1 MDSRSSGDAP
11 ARYARPNA
19 VRTIGL
25 AMPMSGRALVGRVL
39 DDGLDHDDVHVVAQT
54 ERHRAAGV
62 PSQFQHQRPGKL
74 ANCELSKQRIHQ
86 PSACT
91 PRSGSAPRTGRTS
104 GSREG

>member
-1 MDSRSSGDAP
+1 MQNPSDWYRAVSFLRSAVNLAKSIRESVRRLFGMDSRSSGDAP

-39 DDGLDHDDVHVVAQT
+39 DDGLDHDDIHFVAQT

-62 PSQFQHQRPGKL
+62 PSQFQHQRPGK
-74 ANCELSKQRIHQ
+74 
-86 PSACT
+86 
-91 PRSGSAPRTGRTS
+91 
-104 GSREG
+104 